1 MCSEKNRL
9 SNIYCTIFPDGI
21 EVDAYMNT
29 EGKTALVT
37 GAGQGIGR
45 IIALFLARHGADVI
59 VSDINGEALA
69 GTAAEIEKLGR
80 QALPVTMDV
89 TRPAECDDMVK
100 KAQEQFGKIDILV
113 NNAGITRDTVLLRM
127 KEEQWDQVIA
137 VNVKGTFNCTKA
149 VIRGMFKKKYGRI
162 INISS
167 VTGAMGNP
175 GQANYSAS
183 KAAVMGFTKAIAREY
198 AHCGITVN
206 AVAPGF
212 IQTAMTDAI
221 PEKDRDAMIAM
232 IPAQQLG
239 TPEDV
244 ANLVCFLAS
253 DLAGYITGQVIH
265 INGGLYM

>member
-1 MCSEKNRL
+1 MDL
-9 SNIYCTIFPDGI
+9 T
-21 EVDAYMNT
+21 
-29 EGKTALVT
+29 GKSALIT
-37 GAGQGIGR
+37 GAAQGIGR
-45 IIALFLARHGADVI
+45 VIALELARHGADVVI
-59 VSDINGEALA
+59 SDVNEAALQDA
-69 GTAAEIEKLGR
+69 VAEIGQTGR
-80 QALPVTMDV
+80 RAVAVTGNVVAAAD
-89 TRPAECDDMVK
+89 CDAMVK
-100 KAQEQFGKIDILV
+100 ACIEAFGKIDILV

-149 VIRGMFKKKYGRI
+149 AIRPMFRAKSGRI

-183 KAAVMGFTKAIAREY
+183 KAAVMGFTKSIAREY
-198 AHCGITVN
+198 ASSGITVN

-212 IQTAMTDAI
+212 IKTAMTDAI

-232 IPAQQLG
+232 IPSQKLG
-239 TPEDV
+239 LPEDV
-244 ANLVCFLAS
+244 AALVCFLAG
-253 DLAGYITGQVIH
+253 DQAGYITGQVIH